1 MPKAT
6 QYKTAQE
13 IWTGGRR
20 GRLSTLSHAKVWALT
35 ALDEKR
41 GPGLSGKHI
50 ANEVWVVGRPCR
62 YPRITAIDKWQAVFA
77 KDGD

>member
-6 QYKTAQE
+6 HRKTAQE

-20 GRLSTLSHAKVWALT
+20 GRLSALSHAKVWALT
-35 ALDEKR
+35 ALNEKR
-41 GPGLSGKHI
+41 GLGISGKRI
-50 ANEVWVVGRPCR
+50 ANEVWVVGRPCHD
-62 YPRITAIDKWQAVFA
+62 PRITEIEKWQAVFA